1 MTKTT
6 IFEEQQI
13 KFVYFFFF
21 FVCFNFQLFD
31 VTQHKISAT
40 AIIKIL
46 AS

>member
-13 KFVYFFFF
+13 KFVYFFL

>member
-13 KFVYFFFF
+13 KFVYFF